1 MIDPIITMIEQG
13 AARHGSIAAFAR
25 VCGYSRAAL
34 SRRKSG
40 SYGQDCA
47 RLDAAIMAA
56 LDSVVCPH
64 LGRSITLAACD
75 GYRGRPMPRSNPD
88 DLRHWSACRACRC
101 CAHGGAP

>member
-1 MIDPIITMIEQG
+1 MPDPIVNMIEQG

-40 SYGQDCA
+40 TYGQGCA

-56 LDSVVCPH
+56 MHSVVCPH
-64 LGRSITLAACD
+64 LGQTITTKACA
-75 GYRGRPMPRSNPD
+75 GFRGRPMPRSNPD
-88 DLRHWSACRACRC
+88 DLRHWSACRACP
-101 CAHGGAP
+101 HGGAP